1 MFMLKFAEVK
11 TNVAMCCIHYRY
23 LDQQEAAWKSIT
35 PIKSSV
41 TTDCYG
47 MTWKLQVCDINSLQ
61 RAASLGFYFHIL
73 QLGSFTFF
81 WQIGV
86 IEGLLRTNTFLQAF
100 ISQSV
105 HLPSENYDPPLT
117 SISSRQ
123 WEEFFAKASCACY
136 KIAGSCK
143 NCDKLE
149 FMFREKNPYIML
161 LLGRPPTKRLWAEK
175 INRKSFNDA
184 PLVRLVI
191 VLIAW

>member
-1 MFMLKFAEVK
+1 
-11 TNVAMCCIHYRY
+11 MCCIHYRY

-86 IEGLLRTNTFLQAF
+86 IEGWLRTNTFLQAF

-149 FMFREKNPYIML
+149 FMFREETS
-161 LLGRPPTKRLWAEK
+161 PTLCSCSAVLQKRDCGQRWSTANRSTARLWSASSLCWSPG
-175 INRKSFNDA
+175 NCGN
-184 PLVRLVI
+184 
-191 VLIAW
+191 